1 MRKISKFESG
11 VAACLLS
18 WLIAS
23 AICAPAN
30 PASSDSARVIANS
43 VDRSGKTD
51 RLAITQ
57 QAGRNSTPA
66 KNTTSS
72 GRTPVGCEAAFSP
85 FANPGRP
92 DVLKDC
98 VT

>member
-1 MRKISKFESG
+1 MRKRSKFIFQKL

-23 AICAPAN
+23 ALCASTAPIVTATAVN
-30 PASSDSARVIANS
+30 RGDKA
-43 VDRSGKTD
+43 D

-57 QAGRNSTPA
+57 RAHNSAPVKGTV
-66 KNTTSS
+66 SS
-72 GRTPVGCEAAFSP
+72 KQTPVGCQAAFSP
-85 FANPGRP
+85 FADPGRP
-92 DVLKDC
+92 DVLNSC

>member
-1 MRKISKFESG
+1 MRKTSRLENV

-18 WLIAS
+18 GLIAS
-23 AICAPAN
+23 AICASTHPAFT
-30 PASSDSARVIANS
+30 DSARVIANS
-43 VDRSGKTD
+43 VNRNNKTD

-57 QAGRNSTPA
+57 RAAHNSAPA
-66 KNTTSS
+66 KNTVSS
-72 GRTPVGCEAAFSP
+72 KHTPVGCEAAFSP

-92 DVLKDC
+92 DVLNYC

>member
-1 MRKISKFESG
+1 MRTISRFENL

-23 AICAPAN
+23 AICASASPAIT
-30 PASSDSARVIANS
+30 DSARVIANS
-43 VDRSGKTD
+43 VNRSGKTD

-57 QAGRNSTPA
+57 HAARNSAPA
-66 KNTTSS
+66 KNTILSKH
-72 GRTPVGCEAAFSP
+72 TPVGCEAAFSP

-92 DVLKDC
+92 DVLNFC